1 MSRVSTSPLPA
12 IELPNQAIAP
22 YIFERVDELTDKTML
37 KPGHHPEAQA
47 VMDHI
52 AEHIA
57 HYKRIRTLEFMAE
70 IPKSAS
76 GEIPARGPA

>member
-1 MSRVSTSPLPA
+1 
-12 IELPNQAIAP
+12 
-22 YIFERVDELTDKTML
+22 ML

-47 VMDHI
+47 MMDHI
-52 AEHIA
+52 AEHVA

-76 GEIPARGPA
+76 GENPAPGAA